1 MAYDHGFRYVFL
13 YDPSFPREIY
23 FIVVNINLFIYFLH
37 FQCILYSSCVCFGTV
52 GRQLMIIPEE
62 WFEEKE
68 REKNG
73 EVVVT
78 KNTKLE

>member
-1 MAYDHGFRYVFL
+1 
-13 YDPSFPREIY
+13 
-23 FIVVNINLFIYFLH
+23 
-37 FQCILYSSCVCFGTV
+37 
-52 GRQLMIIPEE
+52 MIIPEE